1 MTGERIRNLIPF
13 VHIAEVARSIAS
25 TSYWIRAQGP
35 HERAGR
41 LDWAALESDD
51 TQLML
56 ARASAPIE
64 RGQAALLFYLYV
76 ENLAAA
82 RDQLEVERR
91 PGRRDAR
98 RQPPARRAD
107 GPQRPRRLVPD
118 GGRDRVALPASRLP
132 RVLRKRTIPVVPG

>member
-1 MTGERIRNLIPF
+1 MTGERTRNLIPF

-25 TSYWIRAQGP
+25 TTYWIRAQGP
-35 HERAGR
+35 HERAGW

-64 RGQAALLFYLYV
+64 RGQASPALLPL

-82 RDQLEVERR
+82 RDHLEATGVPVGEIRDGS
-91 PGRRDAR
+91 PGA
-98 RQPPARRAD
+98 
-107 GPQRPRRLVPD
+107 PREMGLSDPD
-118 GGRDRVALPASRLP
+118 GWCLMVAEIA
-132 RVLRKRTIPVVPG
+132 

>member
-1 MTGERIRNLIPF
+1 MTGERTRNLIPF
-13 VHIAEVARSIAS
+13 VHIAEVGRSIAS

-64 RGQAALLFYLYV
+64 RGQAGAALLPLRR
-76 ENLAAA
+76 EPRSRA
-82 RDQLEVERR
+82 RPPRGERR
-91 PGRRDAR
+91 PGRRD
-98 RQPPARRAD
+98 
-107 GPQRPRRLVPD
+107 PRRSPGPPREMGLSDPD
-118 GGRDRVALPASRLP
+118 GWCLMVAEIA
-132 RVLRKRTIPVVPG
+132 

>member
-1 MTGERIRNLIPF
+1 MTGERARNLIPF

-25 TSYWIRAQGP
+25 TTYWIRAQGP

-56 ARASAPIE
+56 ARARARQSNADK
-64 RGQAALLFYLYV
+64 QALLFYLYV

-82 RDQLEVERR
+82 RDHLEANGVPVGEIRDGS
-91 PGRRDAR
+91 PG
-98 RQPPARRAD
+98 PPREMGLSD
-107 GPQRPRRLVPD
+107 PD
-118 GGRDRVALPASRLP
+118 GWCQMVAEIA
-132 RVLRKRTIPVVPG
+132 